1 MLKEVLDVLF
11 REIASSKLQNL
22 SKSFYDRVLNYLQ
35 SLKIRANNEVGDLQR
50 KIWLK
55 EIMFIEENLKILRDL
70 RLMKIVKS
78 LFEGEKLSPEE
89 LPPEELYYY
98 SKAKEIIESL
108 TLQEK
113 EEAYEEGKVLLL
125 IKGRLGGDMSKKFGL
140 PELEPED
147 VIFINKQ
154 VGKVLIN
161 LGLAEEIK
169 LR

>member
-11 REIASSKLQNL
+11 REIASPKLQNL

-89 LPPEELYYY
+89 LPPEELYHY

-113 EEAYEEGKVLLL
+113 EGAYEEGKVLLL
-125 IKGRLGGDMSKKFGL
+125 VKGRLGGEMSKKFGL

-154 VGKVLIN
+154 VGKMLIN